1 VAWYPPDQVGKTV
14 VVPTEDD
21 TWCEEQRHPSGPSSV
36 CPERHARVY
45 PAPLCGM
52 IARIAASPFGPI
64 FGSCRMSASHMRA
77 ISSRVSPRRLS
88 WLPTRGGR
96 SMNSEKA
103 DSATRV
109 KVALRTSCATKRCA
123 ITEGCA
129 RGLGALGPQRSF
141 SDATAM
147 MRRIRPG
154 VSLRS
159 RAMDAMLCPLD
170 RRCKIC
176 H

>member
-1 VAWYPPDQVGKTV
+1 
-14 VVPTEDD
+14 
-21 TWCEEQRHPSGPSSV
+21 
-36 CPERHARVY
+36 
-45 PAPLCGM
+45 
-52 IARIAASPFGPI
+52 
-64 FGSCRMSASHMRA
+64 
-77 ISSRVSPRRLS
+77 
-88 WLPTRGGR
+88 
-96 SMNSEKA
+96 MNSEKA

-109 KVALRTSCATKRCA
+109 KVALRTSFATKRYA